1 MPLGDY
7 TKGGQAKPD
16 QTKRSGVRLG
26 EVKRSETRAIS
37 SIEETMALFEGL
49 FMLTIKDNANAIT
62 EAHLKYLVAY
72 CAKFCKSEV
81 IRQEFEFG
89 KQGRF
94 HVHAVCQSKSG
105 KMPNAKALDAYLKK
119 YILWVEHTEETPNGH
134 KIERE
139 RLHISSLTFHISPIK
154 DENHKN
160 QVEKYIVKENSTKYD
175 DINFID

>member
-7 TKGGQAKPD
+7 IKGGQAKPD
-16 QTKRSGVRLG
+16 QMKRSGMRLG
-26 EVKRSETRAIS
+26 EVKRSETKAIS
-37 SIEETMALFEGL
+37 TMADTIALFDGL

-81 IRQEFEFG
+81 IKQEFEFG

-94 HVHAVCQSKSG
+94 HVHAVCRAKSG
-105 KMPNAKALDAYLKK
+105 KMPNTKALDAYLKK
-119 YILWVEHTEETPNGH
+119 YILWVEHTEETANGH
-134 KIERE
+134 IIERE
-139 RLHISSLTFHISPIK
+139 RLNLTSLTFHISPIK

-160 QVEKYIVKENSTKYD
+160 QVDKYIVKEKQLVYD
-175 DINFID
+175 DVEFID